1 MAAGGLLWPVVLSVL
16 SFIALTIAIVTVR
29 STPALT
35 WLAVLLSLPAATLEI
50 ASIFTDSA
58 VVNALGHS
66 ALSAFYFYTAYS
78 LIAYMF
84 EDSFVTKDELFA
96 VGACFT
102 VLLFAFAYLFLPSRR
117 STLRRSPR
125 SMARAGAAFSN

>member
-1 MAAGGLLWPVVLSVL
+1 
-16 SFIALTIAIVTVR
+16 LTIAIVTVR

-35 WLAVLLSLPAATLEI
+35 WLAVLLGLPAATLEI

-102 VLLFAFAYLFLPSRR
+102 VLLFAFASTWSVASRAR
-117 STLRRSPR
+117 MAPRR
-125 SMARAGAAFSN
+125 AATADHALDVDQRRRT